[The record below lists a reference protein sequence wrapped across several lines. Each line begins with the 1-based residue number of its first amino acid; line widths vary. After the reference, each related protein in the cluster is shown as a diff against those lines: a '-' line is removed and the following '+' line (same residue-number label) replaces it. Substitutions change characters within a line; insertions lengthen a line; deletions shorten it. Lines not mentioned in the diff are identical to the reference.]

1 MENTIFE
8 TITPKTLDLADYETV
23 KQYDRDVRTWENV
36 TEDEKIVMVEKSVR
50 AARNKMLRKYSNV
63 PMIDK
68 LLAEEFTD
76 LVSQTWEYA
85 IKKAAKYGDE
95 KTCFGIIFAS
105 ALYAYQKIL
114 DERLGKRI
122 QKRPNGKNG
131 KAITVGRYTEEA
143 TDDIMTMKTKTE
155 KVFKT
160 NDFTELKIDLELTLT
175 DDELKTVRAR
185 LAGYTMQEIADHD
198 GTNKMTVSRTCKK
211 IREKMEK
218 AWRE

>member
-8 TITPKTLDLADYETV
+8 TITPKMLDPKDYETI
-23 KQYDRDVRTWENV
+23 KQHDRDLRTWDAV

-76 LVSQTWEYA
+76 LVSQAWEYA

-122 QKRPNGKNG
+122 QKRPDGKNG

-143 TDDIMTMKTKTE
+143 TEDIMTMKTKTE
-155 KVFKT
+155 RVFKT
-160 NDFTELKIDLELTLT
+160 NDFIEIQIDLELTLT

-198 GTNKMTVSRTCKK
+198 GTNKMAVSRTCKK
-211 IREKMEK
+211 IREKMEN

>member
-8 TITPKTLDLADYETV
+8 TITPKTLDLKDYETI

-36 TEDEKIVMVEKSVR
+36 TEDEKIVMVEKAVR
-50 AARNKMLRKYSNV
+50 ASRNKMLRKYSNV

-68 LLAEEFTD
+68 LLIEEFTD

-85 IKKAAKYGDE
+85 IKKAEKYGDE

-155 KVFKT
+155 RVFKT
-160 NDFTELKIDLELTLT
+160 NDFIEMTIDMELTLT
-175 DDELKTVRAR
+175 EEELKIVRLR
-185 LAGYTMQEIADHD
+185 HAGYTMQEIADHN
-198 GTNKMTVSRTCKK
+198 GTNKMNVSRECKR

>member
-8 TITPKTLDLADYETV
+8 TITAKTLDLKDYDTI

-36 TEDEKIVMVEKSVR
+36 TEDEKIVMVKKAVS
-50 AARNKMLRKYSNV
+50 ASRNKMLRKYSNV

-68 LLAEEFTD
+68 LFIEEFND
-76 LVSQTWEYA
+76 LVSQTWVYA
-85 IKKAAKYGDE
+85 IKKAGKYGDE

-122 QKRPNGKNG
+122 QKRPGGKNG
-131 KAITVGRYTEEA
+131 KAITVGRYTEDA

-155 KVFKT
+155 RVFKT
-160 NDFTELKIDLELTLT
+160 NDFIEMTIDMELTLT
-175 DDELKTVRAR
+175 EEELK
-185 LAGYTMQEIADHD
+185 
-198 GTNKMTVSRTCKK
+198 
-211 IREKMEK
+211 
-218 AWRE
+218 

>member
-36 TEDEKIVMVEKSVR
+36 TENEKIVMIEKAVR
-50 AARNKMLRKYSNV
+50 ASRNKMLRKYSNV

-68 LLAEEFTD
+68 LLIEEFTD

-85 IKKAAKYGDE
+85 IKKAKKYGDE
-95 KTCFGIIFAS
+95 KSCFGIIFAS

-122 QKRPNGKNG
+122 QKRPDGKNG

-143 TDDIMTMKTKTE
+143 TDDIMTMKTKNE
-155 KVFKT
+155 RVFAS
-160 NDFTELKIDLELTLT
+160 NDFTAIKIDLELTLT
-175 DDELKTVRAR
+175 EDELKTVRAR

-198 GTNKMTVSRTCKK
+198 GTNKMAVSRTCKK

-218 AWRE
+218 AWME

>member
-8 TITPKTLDLADYETV
+8 TITPKTLDLKDYETI

-36 TEDEKIVMVEKSVR
+36 TEDEKIVMVEKAVR
-50 AARNKMLRKYSNV
+50 ASRNKMLRKYSNV

-68 LLAEEFTD
+68 LLIEEFTD

-85 IKKAAKYGDE
+85 IKKAEKYGDE

-105 ALYAYQKIL
+105 SLYAYQKVL

-143 TDDIMTMKTKTE
+143 TDDIMTIKTKTE
-155 KVFKT
+155 RVFAS
-160 NDFTELKIDLELTLT
+160 NDFAAIKIDLELTLT
-175 DDELKTVRAR
+175 EDELKTVRAR

-198 GTNKMTVSRTCKK
+198 GTNKMNVSRECKR

>member
-8 TITPKTLDLADYETV
+8 TITPKTLDLNDYETV
-23 KQYDRDVRTWENV
+23 KQYDRDLRTWENV
-36 TEDEKIVMVEKSVR
+36 TEDEKIVMVEKAVR
-50 AARNKMLRKYSNV
+50 ASRNKMLRKYSNV

-68 LLAEEFTD
+68 LLMEEFTD

-85 IKKAAKYGDE
+85 IKKAKKYGDE

-122 QKRPNGKNG
+122 QKRPDGKNG

-155 KVFKT
+155 RVFAS
-160 NDFTELKIDLELTLT
+160 NDFTAIKIDLELILT
-175 DDELKTVRAR
+175 EDELKTVRAR

-198 GTNKMTVSRTCKK
+198 GTGKMAVSRSCKK

>member
-8 TITPKTLDLADYETV
+8 TITPKTLDPKDYETV
-23 KQYDRDVRTWENV
+23 KQYDRDIRTWENV
-36 TEDEKIVMVEKSVR
+36 TEDEKIIMVEKAVR
-50 AARNKMLRKYSNV
+50 ASRNKMLRKYSNV

-68 LLAEEFTD
+68 LLIEEFTD
-76 LVSQTWEYA
+76 LISQTWEYA
-85 IKKAAKYGDE
+85 IKKAKKYGDE

-122 QKRPNGKNG
+122 QKRPDGKNG

-155 KVFKT
+155 RVFAS
-160 NDFTELKIDLELTLT
+160 NDFAAIKIDLELTLT
-175 DDELKTVRAR
+175 EDELKTVRAR

-198 GTNKMTVSRTCKK
+198 GTNKMNVSRECKR